1 LAYSCSCDSDLGVQK
16 LTCPFCG
23 IEDSRIGE
31 WHYKKHQT
39 EYLQRIAKAL
49 ESMPLPEVS
58 TSLENILYQ
67 LEKITKPLEELAQL
81 VSRKV
86 EGP

>member
-1 LAYSCSCDSDLGVQK
+1 
-16 LTCPFCG
+16 
-23 IEDSRIGE
+23 
-31 WHYKKHQT
+31 
-39 EYLQRIAKAL
+39 
-49 ESMPLPEVS
+49 MPLPEVS